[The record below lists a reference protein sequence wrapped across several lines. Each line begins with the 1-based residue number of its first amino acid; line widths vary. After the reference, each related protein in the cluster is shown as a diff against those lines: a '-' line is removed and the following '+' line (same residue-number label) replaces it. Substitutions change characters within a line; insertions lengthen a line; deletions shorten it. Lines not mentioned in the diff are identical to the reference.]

1 MKIELSKTP
10 CVTSDPRAQQSLCAV
25 IFDYGGVLTHLPTE
39 EDWARMA
46 SLAGADLP
54 KMLEAYWL
62 HRYPYEICRYD
73 SAKYWGLVGHDC
85 GVRLSGDAVR
95 KLVAQDNVQWGR
107 PNPDAIALSRQLR
120 TSGMRTALLSNMQP
134 DMLAFVRKEHPWLDE
149 FEVRIFSCEVAEAK
163 PEPAIFQ
170 LAAQRLNLPPEV
182 CLFVDDREANVAGAR
197 EVGMRAVHFESAKAL
212 LSLKDLLSR
221 LGTELP

>member
-1 MKIELSKTP
+1 MKTELFKTP
-10 CVTSDPRAQQSLCAV
+10 CITSDPRTQQSLCAI

-46 SLAGADLP
+46 SLAGTDLP

-85 GVRLSGDAVR
+85 GVQLSGDAVR

-134 DMLAFVRKEHPWLDE
+134 DMLAFVRKEHHWLNE

-163 PEPAIFQ
+163 PQPAIFQ
-170 LAAQRLNLPPEV
+170 LAAQRLNVPPEV

-197 EVGMRAVHFESAKAL
+197 EVGMQAVHFESAKAL
-212 LSLKDLLSR
+212 LTLKNLLSQ
-221 LGTELP
+221 LGTKLP